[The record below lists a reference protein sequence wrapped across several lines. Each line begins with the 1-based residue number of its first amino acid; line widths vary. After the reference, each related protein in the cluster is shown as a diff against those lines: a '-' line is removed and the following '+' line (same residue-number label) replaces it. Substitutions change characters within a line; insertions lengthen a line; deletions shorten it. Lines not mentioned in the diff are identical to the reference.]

1 MLRPLKYNDDIDEIE
16 RNLAGVRVEDFQGP
30 FASDIDR
37 SPVRRSGTDRLAQN
51 ITASMLRY
59 VRLLTQEG
67 RVEDARDA
75 LGAAERFDAGIR
87 AGGCFEAEFDS
98 LREDLGAII

>member
-1 MLRPLKYNDDIDEIE
+1 MLRPLKHNDDIGEIE
-16 RNLAGVRVEDFQGP
+16 RNLADVRAEDFQGP

-59 VRLLTQEG
+59 VRLLIAEG
-67 RVEDARDA
+67 RMADARDA
-75 LGAAERFDAGIR
+75 LAAAERFDSGIR
-87 AGGCFEAEFDS
+87 ASGGFEAEFDS
-98 LREDLGAII
+98 LREELGAII